1 MKKNRHNPDAEP
13 ADQDAA
19 APGSGSPAPG
29 GGAGGGSSAS
39 SDASQAP
46 PDVDWKERFL
56 RAKADFA
63 NLQRRTGDEL
73 QAAVRLANRDFARAM
88 LEVADDFQRTL
99 QAAPDS
105 SRDELLAGIRLIHD
119 KLMKVLREQ
128 HVEPI
133 AALGQP
139 FDPQMHE
146 ALMQQASADHAPG
159 TVIKEIQ
166 PGYRL
171 HERILRPA
179 RVIISKAP
187 EVAEDQADAP
197 QE

>member
-19 APGSGSPAPG
+19 ASGSGSPAPG
-29 GGAGGGSSAS
+29 GAAGSSAP
-39 SDASQAP
+39 SDASQAA
-46 PDVDWKERFL
+46 PDVDWKDRFL
-56 RAKADFA
+56 RAKAEFA
-63 NLQRRTGDEL
+63 NLQRRAGEEL

-119 KLMKVLREQ
+119 KLMKALRDQ
-128 HVEPI
+128 RVEPI

-146 ALMQQASADHAPG
+146 ALMQQASAGHAPG

-187 EVAEDQADAP
+187 EADEDQADAH